1 MLWCALHHHIPAF
14 KPPRRQ
20 ICSGPISLPVVIT
33 RCLRLRPIQH
43 SIRNWHQWITTVS
56 FQSGPINPGLQLL
69 RHLTFCLS
77 RIFNSFGVTPQPFSI
92 GPTDFS
98 CSAKHRIRMFACKQ
112 KRTFARPRFKGGAW
126 HPVKSRQSTNVRKTL
141 ISGEIEKGMF
151 TFRLFLSQ
159 LVWASSSTPY
169 PTASTRPP
177 LPPKLEELPVSTP
190 SQQLVSFI

>member
-112 KRTFARPRFKGGAW
+112 KRPFAESLAISIWPFRMQAINDIVVTVNSRVRGVCNMRMVAW
-126 HPVKSRQSTNVRKTL
+126 QVDVVMPA
-141 ISGEIEKGMF
+141 F
-151 TFRLFLSQ
+151 
-159 LVWASSSTPY
+159 
-169 PTASTRPP
+169 
-177 LPPKLEELPVSTP
+177 
-190 SQQLVSFI
+190 